1 MPSELEE
8 LVIKIAV
15 DNQRIADE
23 QDTLNK
29 VFGESLIVPAD
40 KVNAIIVGSAFIFV
54 VTVIVLCGLFGFVWY
69 LDRPI

>member
-1 MPSELEE
+1 MPNELEE
-8 LVIKIAV
+8 LVVKIAA

-29 VFGESLIVPAD
+29 VFGRSLIVPAD